1 MYLYRQLKRKSFRFV
16 LKKGMPSL
24 ICFVLQPVLWEPLYF
39 SGSLFVAILLIFSL
53 PGLIEIGRLVYALCG
68 GYQRRVRRYIAQSPN
83 PDLTLDQMERAYIQA
98 DRRPERLC
106 IAGPW
111 TFVQDGPETHLY
123 ETAEILWVYQ
133 SEQGYPREH
142 YGGKFLVVCD
152 ANGRWY
158 QFPMPERMV
167 AQALAAF
174 AAYAPFV
181 VCGYSSQLAALYQNN
196 LSWFTRQVRQRQ
208 QAAQTQR

>member
-39 SGSLFVAILLIFSL
+39 SGSLFVAALLIFSL

-98 DRRPERLC
+98 DRRVERLC

-111 TFVQDGPETHLY
+111 VLKIRSRFSRIT
-123 ETAEILWVYQ
+123 
-133 SEQGYPREH
+133 S
-142 YGGKFLVVCD
+142 
-152 ANGRWY
+152 
-158 QFPMPERMV
+158 
-167 AQALAAF
+167 ALI
-174 AAYAPFV
+174 
-181 VCGYSSQLAALYQNN
+181 GLAM
-196 LSWFTRQVRQRQ
+196 
-208 QAAQTQR
+208 